1 MSQALRGN
9 VEDRPMERVSGPRS
23 VLTVAT
29 GGGNTE
35 SSLQGPSSV
44 LSWREGV
51 SEVPDSAR
59 FSWMPH
65 KVFLPFPHTSED
77 VFLSQSR

>member
-1 MSQALRGN
+1 MGPELYENIEG
-9 VEDRPMERVSGPRS
+9 RPMERVSVPQS

-44 LSWREGV
+44 LS
-51 SEVPDSAR
+51 
-59 FSWMPH
+59 
-65 KVFLPFPHTSED
+65 
-77 VFLSQSR
+77 

>member
-1 MSQALRGN
+1 
-9 VEDRPMERVSGPRS
+9 MERVSGPWS
-23 VLTVAT
+23 VLSAAT

-44 LSWREGV
+44 LSWREGA
-51 SEVPDSAR
+51 SEVPDSTR

-65 KVFLPFPHTSED
+65 KDFPPSPHTSED
-77 VFLSQSR
+77 VFLSQNR

>member
-1 MSQALRGN
+1 MREHRTQAYGKS
-9 VEDRPMERVSGPRS
+9 SGPQC

-35 SSLQGPSSV
+35 FSLRGPSSV
-44 LSWREGV
+44 LSWRKGA

-65 KVFLPFPHTSED
+65 KVFPPSPHTSED
-77 VFLSQSR
+77 VFLSQNR